1 VMDVV
6 TADGFLDNVQKQSL
20 LLKQK
25 LAALKDL
32 YPDVIEDIRGAG
44 LMMGIK
50 CKVPNTAFVAAVLAE
65 KMLVIG
71 AGDNVVRLL
80 PPLVITEAD
89 VGEAV
94 TKLEKACKALKPKAA

>member
-1 VMDVV
+1 
-6 TADGFLDNVQKQSL
+6 
-20 LLKQK
+20 LKQK
-25 LAALKDL
+25 LAALKDM
-32 YPDVIEDIRGAG
+32 YPEVIEDIRGSG

-50 CKVPNTAFVAAVLAE
+50 CKVTNTAFVEAVRAE

-80 PPLVITEAD
+80 PPLMINEAD
-89 VGEAV
+89 VSEAM